1 MPQIPVPKLP
11 CAKLG
16 IVNSKS
22 GTYYYVQTY
31 THHYDKEKK
40 RSVRDSQK
48 TIGTVTGGD
57 KYGVIKFKQFFLDEH
72 PELENFIVSWTKDGF
87 SFKLADEEEFSTITE
102 KTVEKKHAGA
112 SWTKDGFS
120 FKLADEEEFST
131 IIEKPVEKKHAGASW
146 ALQKLMGESGIGDA
160 LKETFSSYKR
170 HLKLASLAIYMVIKR
185 TNAMHYYE
193 PFSKITWL
201 PWSKTLNDGQI
212 TRLFQ
217 SITYDEVMRFFNALN
232 RNYLKK
238 FGKDFHKRVF
248 VALDST
254 SVSTYSNKLS
264 MAEYGHN
271 KDGDDIPQINYML
284 VCDEVTGLPIYAK
297 VYKGNVVDVTTVK
310 NLLSELKIMHS
321 RVSSDKYKNDEFS
334 PSLIFVTDRGYD
346 SEDNLQ
352 NFLMHD
358 YSFVIRS
365 TLRSKWVQEVILE
378 NYDNLMDDNSL
389 DTYTSQH
396 MYSVQVEYKYDD
408 FPVDKKYKSNKAT
421 ANIHVHMYFDESIKS
436 NSRASI
442 KANTAVSRDEYNK
455 LVDKLYGE
463 NKTVTPE
470 LLSQLKLQDASKQ
483 KFIDRYCVFDDKGYA
498 KISAD
503 KIDEKLKFT
512 GIKVLL
518 SDVIS
523 DAKEAYFAYEKRNT
537 VENNFQIFKD
547 HLNFDRIHSSSDR
560 GFQGKFLCQ
569 LIASSL
575 KMLLNTRIRDYEKS
589 SAASKDGIKFSNK
602 SLSRIIEDLDTL
614 MLSVYKGGYYFDEIC
629 GIYKTIYKAID
640 IPLPEA
646 KHKYEPDQDDKITD
660 EELNAEYEQID
671 DDLVEIEKSV

>member
-22 GTYYYVQTY
+22 DTYYYVQTY

-72 PELENFIVSWTKDGF
+72 PELENFIV
-87 SFKLADEEEFSTITE
+87 
-102 KTVEKKHAGA
+102 

-321 RVSSDKYKNDEFS
+321 RISSDKYKNDEFS
-334 PSLIFVTDRGYD
+334 PSLIFVTDSGYD
-346 SEDNLQ
+346 SEGKLQ

-365 TLRSKWVQEVILE
+365 TLRSKWVQKVILE

-396 MYSVQVEYKYDD
+396 LYSVQVEYKDDD

-421 ANIHVHMYFDESIKS
+421 ANIHVHMYFDENIKS
-436 NSRASI
+436 NSRATI
-442 KANTAVSRDEYNK
+442 KANTAVFRDEYNQ

-498 KISAD
+498 KISAH

-523 DAKEAYFAYEKRNT
+523 DAKDAYFTYERRDT

-547 HLNFDRIHSSSDR
+547 HLNFDQIFSSSDR

-589 SAASKDGIKFSNK
+589 SAAFKDGIKFSNK
-602 SLSRIIEDLDTL
+602 SLSRIIDELDTL
-614 MLSVYKGGYYFDEIC
+614 MLSVSKDGYYFDEIC
-629 GIYKTIYKAID
+629 GIYTTIYKALD

-646 KHKYEPDQDDKITD
+646 KHKYEPNEDDKITD

-671 DDLVEIEKSV
+671 EDLVEIEEYI

>member
-1 MPQIPVPKLP
+1 MDLHKL
-11 CAKLG
+11 
-16 IVNSKS
+16 
-22 GTYYYVQTY
+22 
-31 THHYDKEKK
+31 
-40 RSVRDSQK
+40 
-48 TIGTVTGGD
+48 
-57 KYGVIKFKQFFLDEH
+57 
-72 PELENFIVSWTKDGF
+72 
-87 SFKLADEEEFSTITE
+87 
-102 KTVEKKHAGA
+102 
-112 SWTKDGFS
+112 
-120 FKLADEEEFST
+120 
-131 IIEKPVEKKHAGASW
+131 
-146 ALQKLMGESGIGDA
+146 
-160 LKETFSSYKR
+160 
-170 HLKLASLAIYMVIKR
+170 IY
-185 TNAMHYYE
+185 
-193 PFSKITWL
+193 
-201 PWSKTLNDGQI
+201 
-212 TRLFQ
+212 
-217 SITYDEVMRFFNALN
+217 SI
-232 RNYLKK
+232 
-238 FGKDFHKRVF
+238 